1 MRNARPPCLATPTTA
16 ALKQLKHTA
25 RIPCLQAYANARG
38 VGLVGDMPIYVGGQS
53 ADVWAHRQLFELQAD
68 GKPALVR

>member
-1 MRNARPPCLATPTTA
+1 MVPCGD
-16 ALKQLKHTA
+16 
-25 RIPCLQAYANARG
+25 RCLQAYANSRG

-53 ADVWAHRQLFELQAD
+53 ADVWANRRLFELQPD

>member
-1 MRNARPPCLATPTTA
+1 MRRRGCV
-16 ALKQLKHTA
+16 
-25 RIPCLQAYANARG
+25 CELQAYANSRG

-53 ADVWAHRQLFELQAD
+53 ADVWANRRLFELLPD